1 MGADAGTK
9 VGRGPRLTSFEKG
22 LSARFRGRRDEALR
36 AMIARLADAKGEGPF
51 RILDLG
57 GRFDYWER
65 LGLDFLDAHDAT
77 VLCVNYS
84 VEEMNANRFVS
95 PRLTAVVGNACDMA
109 GHEDRSFDLVHS
121 NSVIEHVGRFADM
134 MAFARET
141 RRLAPAYYVQTPYAG
156 FPIDPHW
163 PRMPFFHW
171 LPWWWRAKILKRWKI
186 GWGRPSG
193 DVAHAMRDLESAVLL
208 DRSQFRYLFPDARHR
223 FEWLFVLPKSMI
235 AERG

>member
-1 MGADAGTK
+1 MGRA
-9 VGRGPRLTSFEKG
+9 PRLSAFERG
-22 LSARFRGRRDEALR
+22 LSAYFRRRRDAGLR
-36 AMIARLADAKGEGPF
+36 AMIVRLAKTKGSGPF

-65 LGLDFLDAHDAT
+65 VGLDFLEEQDVT
-77 VLCVNYS
+77 VLCVNHS

-95 PRLTAVVGNACDMA
+95 PRLSATVGNACDMRDHA
-109 GHEDRSFDLVHS
+109 DGSFDLVHS

-134 MAFARET
+134 LAFARET

-171 LPWWWRAKILKRWKI
+171 LPWWWRAKILRRFKI
-186 GWGRPSG
+186 GWGRPTG
-193 DVAHAMRDLESAVLL
+193 DIAHAMRDLESAVLL

-223 FEWLFVLPKSMI
+223 FEWFLFLPKSMI